1 MAPTYFNGKVDE
13 LFLRE
18 ALGPK
23 DAINC
28 NIMLRKA
35 YTVQLKSMPMLWSPY
50 WNVPTLYFLAMPWD
64 LWAKQ
69 IDNIPLNLR
78 GAAICDNLLDKAER
92 QRKMIES
99 VTKAGYLF
107 GKI

>member
-1 MAPTYFNGKVDE
+1 
-13 LFLRE
+13 
-18 ALGPK
+18 
-23 DAINC
+23 
-28 NIMLRKA
+28 
-35 YTVQLKSMPMLWSPY
+35 
-50 WNVPTLYFLAMPWD
+50 MPWD

-78 GAAICDNLLDKAER
+78 GAATCDNLLDKAER
-92 QRKMIES
+92 QKKMIES